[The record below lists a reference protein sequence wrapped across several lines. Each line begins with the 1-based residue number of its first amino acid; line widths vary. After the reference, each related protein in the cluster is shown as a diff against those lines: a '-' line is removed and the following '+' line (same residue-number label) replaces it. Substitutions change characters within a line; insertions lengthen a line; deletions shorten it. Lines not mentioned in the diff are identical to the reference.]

1 MSAEKLESILLEKLD
16 ALQEKGALKGEEMV
30 ITRVKPPEEKK
41 GPRYII
47 EGLGAQEFLRM
58 NSNSYLGMSLRNEII
73 EAEEK
78 AAKKIWCGSR
88 GSPIYQRHLSA
99 THRIRKKTGKVP

>member
-1 MSAEKLESILLEKLD
+1 MSVGKLESILIEKLD
-16 ALQEKGALKGEEMV
+16 ALKEKGALKGEEMV
-30 ITRVKPPEEKK
+30 ITRVKPPEDKK

-47 EGLGAQEFLRM
+47 EDRGEQEFLRM

-78 AAKKIWCGSR
+78 LVQNVNR
-88 GSPIYQRHLSA
+88 N
-99 THRIRKKTGKVP
+99 